1 MNREQANTLLKNII
15 KDYRENYDGD
25 YFMYEC
31 VDRDILT
38 AVAEAFDRGELTE
51 VEFKDLSNYVLSDY
65 LKSICKTVC
74 SKPETSNSKIHLK
87 VENMSL
93 NELRIEIEDK
103 FSKLED
109 AEQVYKAGQL
119 EEKELWEKEYKF
131 ALIGMLLAVKEM
143 IHRDIKLE
151 ELEII

>member
-74 SKPETSNSKIHLK
+74 PKPDTSNSKIHLK

>member
-1 MNREQANTLLKNII
+1 MMILKNII

-65 LKSICKTVC
+65 CIRLMNKS
-74 SKPETSNSKIHLK
+74 
-87 VENMSL
+87 
-93 NELRIEIEDK
+93 
-103 FSKLED
+103 
-109 AEQVYKAGQL
+109 
-119 EEKELWEKEYKF
+119 
-131 ALIGMLLAVKEM
+131 LLSITLM
-143 IHRDIKLE
+143 
-151 ELEII
+151 